1 MEVQVSSNMP
11 QLGTFGQLHTKLGAM
26 ETQHWGF
33 NIIDSKI
40 IENISENGRL
50 RISDWAGYAPHFE
63 AYLNLG
69 RSCSQ
74 MGPQSCSRWAEVAK
88 WSKWAISKLGPCWP
102 KLAPSRAN
110 VAAMWG

>member
-50 RISDWAGYAPHFE
+50 RISDWAGYAPIF
-63 AYLNLG
+63 
-69 RSCSQ
+69 
-74 MGPQSCSRWAEVAK
+74 
-88 WSKWAISKLGPCWP
+88 
-102 KLAPSRAN
+102 
-110 VAAMWG
+110 